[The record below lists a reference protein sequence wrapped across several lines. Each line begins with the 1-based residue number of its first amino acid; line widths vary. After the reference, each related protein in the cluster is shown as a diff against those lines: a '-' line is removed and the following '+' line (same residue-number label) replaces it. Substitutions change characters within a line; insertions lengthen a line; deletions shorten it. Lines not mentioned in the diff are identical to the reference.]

1 MRRDYVAS
9 EKLQK
14 QLDEY
19 NNTPIVP
26 GDIVDIAGKFLK
38 RSSSRSEKWIESCKV
53 KDVEGNNIIVFN
65 GYNDNDTCI
74 VARDK
79 VKKNTFKI
87 GANPFSTYDF
97 RKKISLLYFSLDGII
112 LMLFKEK
119 LYTQKRKNDESEFTI
134 EFINWNPYVYN
145 NKGEREYYQR
155 DFCWSLKDK
164 QLFIDSIYN
173 HINCGQVLARLRSDR
188 WIKEEG
194 EKEDIL
200 YLYDIVDGKQRLHTI
215 YEFINNQFADS
226 YGNYWNDLSEEARR
240 MFENSRTLT
249 FAQMDESTTDQ
260 DVINAF
266 LHVNFT
272 GVPMSYEHIEYIKE
286 LNKRM

>member
-1 MRRDYVAS
+1 MKRNYVAS

-38 RSSSRSEKWIESCKV
+38 RSSSRSENWIESCKV

-87 GANPFSTYDF
+87 GANPFSSYDF
-97 RKKISLLYFSLDGII
+97 RRKISSLNLSLDGII

-119 LYTQKRKNDESEFTI
+119 LYTQKRKNGESEFTI
-134 EFINWNPYVYN
+134 ESINWNPYVCN

-173 HINCGQVLARLRSDR
+173 HINCGQVLVRLRSDR

-194 EKEDIL
+194 EKEDIV

-240 MFENSRTLT
+240 MFENSRALT
-249 FAQMDESTTDQ
+249 FAQMDEGTTDQ

-272 GVPMSYEHIEYIKE
+272 GVPMSHEHIEYVKE

>member
-38 RSSSRSEKWIESCKV
+38 RSSSRSENWIESCKV

-87 GANPFSTYDF
+87 GANPFSSYDF
-97 RKKISLLYFSLDGII
+97 RRKITSLNFSLNGII

-119 LYTQKRKNDESEFTI
+119 VYTQKGRTVNL
-134 EFINWNPYVYN
+134 
-145 NKGEREYYQR
+145 
-155 DFCWSLKDK
+155 SL
-164 QLFIDSIYN
+164 L
-173 HINCGQVLARLRSDR
+173 
-188 WIKEEG
+188 
-194 EKEDIL
+194 
-200 YLYDIVDGKQRLHTI
+200 
-215 YEFINNQFADS
+215 
-226 YGNYWNDLSEEARR
+226 
-240 MFENSRTLT
+240 
-249 FAQMDESTTDQ
+249 
-260 DVINAF
+260 
-266 LHVNFT
+266 
-272 GVPMSYEHIEYIKE
+272 
-286 LNKRM
+286 LNL